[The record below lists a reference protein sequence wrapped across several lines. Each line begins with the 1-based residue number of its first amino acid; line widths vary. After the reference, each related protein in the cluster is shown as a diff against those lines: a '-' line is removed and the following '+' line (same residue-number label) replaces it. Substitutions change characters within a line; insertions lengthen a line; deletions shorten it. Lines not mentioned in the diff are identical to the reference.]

1 MQQER
6 IAEKIQ
12 KSYPFVDIVFGTHAA
27 HKFPELLYR
36 ALSTGKHVFDIENSD
51 GVNAEDLPM
60 SADASAA
67 AAAIL

>member
-36 ALSTGKHVFDIENSD
+36 LIESSCNGFELFCFFKKDVTS
-51 GVNAEDLPM
+51 
-60 SADASAA
+60 
-67 AAAIL
+67 